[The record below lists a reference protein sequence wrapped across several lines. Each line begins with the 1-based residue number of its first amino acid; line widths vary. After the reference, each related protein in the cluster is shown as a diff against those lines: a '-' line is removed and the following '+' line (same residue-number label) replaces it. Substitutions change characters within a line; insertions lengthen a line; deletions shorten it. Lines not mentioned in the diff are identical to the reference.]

1 MKKKW
6 LVNSGMLALTFP
18 LVSSSCFNNINPA
31 NKSDEPRVE
40 DKKALSD
47 AVKVVNL
54 GEISK
59 KDIKTII
66 EALVAKNR
74 NLKNSDIDVILD
86 ASENKAV
93 IKAKNESK
101 HYSGE
106 VVVTFSVKATE
117 NNKKPEQEGK
127 GEKDKKPG
135 EGQNNGKP
143 GEDKPNKIKP
153 NNENSS
159 QSNGNNNHNNSNR
172 PIPKLDR
179 QSLLMN
185 TYRDSISG
193 LDIELHPTG
202 EQIKKEE
209 KRLADEVKKILDQ
222 NLKNNRVFW
231 AYKFLN

>member
-127 GEKDKKPG
+127 VKKTKSQEKV
-135 EGQNNGKP
+135 
-143 GEDKPNKIKP
+143 KIMASQAKTSLIK
-153 NNENSS
+153 SS
-159 QSNGNNNHNNSNR
+159 QIMKIVHNQME
-172 PIPKLDR
+172 IITIIIATD
-179 QSLLMN
+179 QS
-185 TYRDSISG
+185 
-193 LDIELHPTG
+193 
-202 EQIKKEE
+202 
-209 KRLADEVKKILDQ
+209 Q
-222 NLKNNRVFW
+222 N
-231 AYKFLN
+231 

>member
-117 NNKKPEQEGK
+117 NNKKPEQEAK
-127 GEKDKKPG
+127 VKKTKSQEKV
-135 EGQNNGKP
+135 
-143 GEDKPNKIKP
+143 KIMASQAKTSLIK
-153 NNENSS
+153 SS
-159 QSNGNNNHNNSNR
+159 QIMKIVHNQME
-172 PIPKLDR
+172 IITIIIATD
-179 QSLLMN
+179 QS
-185 TYRDSISG
+185 
-193 LDIELHPTG
+193 
-202 EQIKKEE
+202 
-209 KRLADEVKKILDQ
+209 Q
-222 NLKNNRVFW
+222 N
-231 AYKFLN
+231 

>member
-93 IKAKNESK
+93 IKA
-101 HYSGE
+101 
-106 VVVTFSVKATE
+106 
-117 NNKKPEQEGK
+117 
-127 GEKDKKPG
+127 
-135 EGQNNGKP
+135 
-143 GEDKPNKIKP
+143 
-153 NNENSS
+153 
-159 QSNGNNNHNNSNR
+159 
-172 PIPKLDR
+172 
-179 QSLLMN
+179 
-185 TYRDSISG
+185 
-193 LDIELHPTG
+193 
-202 EQIKKEE
+202 
-209 KRLADEVKKILDQ
+209 
-222 NLKNNRVFW
+222 
-231 AYKFLN
+231 